1 MKKING
7 KLNLSKIP
15 KRLIKTDSKGNS
27 YIYIDVI
34 ETRNEKLRSN
44 NCTHTMELWDKE
56 ERKNITLAFL
66 EEKEIGPSSSAR
78 QGQAQDVPTNSPFD
92 KNNSLEP
99 MEGDLPF

>member
-27 YIYIDVI
+27 YIYVDVI

-66 EEKEIGPSSSAR
+66 EEKEIGPSSAAR
-78 QGQAQDVPTNSPFD
+78 QGQTQDIPTNSPFD
-92 KNNSLEP
+92 KSLEP
-99 MEGDLPF
+99 VEGDLPF

>member
-27 YIYIDVI
+27 YIYVDVI

-56 ERKNITLAFL
+56 DR
-66 EEKEIGPSSSAR
+66 
-78 QGQAQDVPTNSPFD
+78 PFFCCKAGTD
-92 KNNSLEP
+92 AGYSYKFS
-99 MEGDLPF
+99 F